1 MKHFKRS
8 NMYKASNVTYDP
20 TKQVA
25 FSYDWW
31 QFTANING
39 HIVFNN
45 YRYSPSTGGHQSKVR
60 ALMKQLGQSPTLVI
74 ECPAGLQSPRWRES
88 TIEHYN
94 GMIQDLVAAMVRG
107 RKAKNVERLAQ
118 IQEYKRMIDLAQA
131 L

>member
-1 MKHFKRS
+1 
-8 NMYKASNVTYDP
+8 MYKASNVKYCPDTQNAY
-20 TKQVA
+20 
-25 FSYDWW
+25 SYDWW

-45 YRYSPSTGGHQSKVR
+45 FNYSSTTNLHQSKVR
-60 ALMKQLGQSPTLVI
+60 QLMVRLGHTPTI
-74 ECPAGLQSPRWRES
+74 FIDCPAGLQSPRWRES

-94 GMIQDLVAAMVRG
+94 NKIQDLVTAMVRG

-118 IQEYKRMIDLAQA
+118 IDEYKRMIDLVQA